1 MLSDLTQQRFWL
13 AGALV
18 LVWSPLHTFA
28 DGIGRPP

>member
-18 LVWSPLHTFA
+18 LVWSSLHTFA